1 MKRFDGRV
9 CDDAMQD
16 PVLLRLRERAEEI
29 RNYYE
34 TREFARATRLVM
46 ELADVINEYV
56 DQNKPWELAKDP
68 DKADELHRVASVAL
82 EGFRLLTLY
91 LKPVLPHT
99 AENVESFLSIKP
111 LAWSSVDDV
120 LSSSSPIKPFKHLM
134 QRVDMEKQ
142 LDVLLPEKA
151 PEPEVALPG
160 GEAIAPE
167 CSIDDFAKIDLRV
180 AKIVKCEA
188 VEGSTKLL
196 RLTLDLGEGKTRN
209 VFSGIKSAYNPS
221 DLEGRLTIMIANLAP
236 RKMRFGLSEG
246 MVLAASDAQDKNLGL
261 FLLSPD
267 SGAVPGM
274 RVR

>member
-1 MKRFDGRV
+1 
-9 CDDAMQD
+9 MQD
-16 PVLLRLRERAEEI
+16 PILVRLRERADEI
-29 RNYYE
+29 RSYYE
-34 TREFARATRLVM
+34 AREFARATRLVM
-46 ELADVINEYV
+46 ELADVINEFV
-56 DQNKPWELAKDP
+56 DQEKPWELAKDP
-68 DKADELHRVASVAL
+68 TKAEALHRAASIAL

-99 AENVESFLSIKP
+99 AEQVEAFLSIDP
-111 LAWSSVDDV
+111 LDWSSVEKS
-120 LSSSSPIKPFKHLM
+120 LSSTSPIKPFKHLM

-151 PEPEVALPG
+151 PEPEPVLPG

-167 CSIDDFAKIDLRV
+167 CTIDDFTKIDMRV

-196 RLTLDLGEGKTRN
+196 RLTLDLGEGRTRN
-209 VFSGIKSAYNPS
+209 VFSGIKSAYNPA
-221 DLEGRLTIMIANLAP
+221 DIEGRLTIVIANLAP
-236 RKMRFGLSEG
+236 RKMRFGVSEG
-246 MVLAASDAQDKNLGL
+246 MVLCASDAQNKDLGL

-274 RVR
+274 RIR

>member
-1 MKRFDGRV
+1 M
-9 CDDAMQD
+9 
-16 PVLLRLRERAEEI
+16 
-29 RNYYE
+29 
-34 TREFARATRLVM
+34 
-46 ELADVINEYV
+46 
-56 DQNKPWELAKDP
+56 
-68 DKADELHRVASVAL
+68 
-82 EGFRLLTLY
+82 
-91 LKPVLPHT
+91 
-99 AENVESFLSIKP
+99 
-111 LAWSSVDDV
+111 DDV

-142 LDVLLPEKA
+142 LDALLPEKA

-221 DLEGRLTIMIANLAP
+221 DLEGRLT
-236 RKMRFGLSEG
+236 S
-246 MVLAASDAQDKNLGL
+246 
-261 FLLSPD
+261 
-267 SGAVPGM
+267 
-274 RVR
+274 